1 MRMLRIAFAVTGI
14 VFAADHFFADGTL
27 RAAVWWSAQQTAWA
41 ITNSVQRQVAVLR
54 P

>member
-27 RAAVWWSAQQTAWA
+27 RAAFWWTAQQTAWTV
-41 ITNSVQRQVAVLR
+41 TNSVERQVAVFR
-54 P
+54 R